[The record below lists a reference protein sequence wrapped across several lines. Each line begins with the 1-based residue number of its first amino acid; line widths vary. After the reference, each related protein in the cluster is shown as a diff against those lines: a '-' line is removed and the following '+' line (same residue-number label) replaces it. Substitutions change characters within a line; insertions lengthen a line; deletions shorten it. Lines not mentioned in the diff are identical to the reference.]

1 MEMRHLGN
9 SGLEVSVIGLG
20 CNNFGRRLDEKQT
33 ATVVSAAV
41 DAGIT
46 LFDTADL
53 YGEDGSSET
62 YLGKALKGHRNQVV
76 IATKFGGPMGKLPM
90 QKGGSRQHIFQAVE
104 DSLRRLNT
112 DYIDLY
118 QVHFPDLDTPLEETM
133 RALDDLVTQGKVRYL
148 GHSNFTGWMIAHAHH
163 IAARDALTPFI
174 SAQNHYH
181 LLNREVEPDVQPACT
196 KFGLGILPYFP
207 LASGL
212 LTGKYRKGQVH
223 PEGTRLSSG
232 PMAER
237 ILTDIN
243 IDKAEL
249 LFEWAEARGHNLLEL
264 AFSWLAQQP
273 AVSSVIAGATNIDQ
287 ISANVNAANWVLT
300 PEELKEIEKLLGNI
314 S

>member
-53 YGEDGSSET
+53 YGENGSSET
-62 YLGKALKGHRNQVV
+62 YLGKALKGRRDQVV

-104 DSLRRLNT
+104 DSLRRLDT

-118 QVHFPDLDTPLEETM
+118 QIHFPDLDTPLEETM

-148 GHSNFTGWMIAHAHH
+148 GHSNFSGWMIAHAHH
-163 IAARDALTPFI
+163 IAVRDALTPFI

-181 LLNREVEPDVQPACT
+181 LLNREVEPDVQPACA

-237 ILTDIN
+237 ILTDDN
-243 IDKAEL
+243 IDKAESL
-249 LFEWAEARGHNLLEL
+249 WEWSEARGHTLLEL

-273 AVSSVIAGATNIDQ
+273 AVSSVIAGATNVDQ
-287 ISANVNAANWVLT
+287 ISANVSAANWILT
-300 PEELKEIEKLLGNI
+300 PEELKEIEELLGNT